1 MTPYWN
7 QNAWTTGGYFAG
19 YGNNPDIHHSIYGSG
34 FSNLPVELGG
44 QTGGRSRVSGAPI
57 E

>member
-1 MTPYWN
+1 M
-7 QNAWTTGGYFAG
+7 
-19 YGNNPDIHHSIYGSG
+19 NPDIHHSIYGSG

-44 QTGGRSRVSGAPI
+44 QMQGRSRMSGNPM